1 MTENSIQPALKSVR
15 RALLDADV
23 NLDVATPT
31 INNNIR
37 SDYIN
42 SLAANPTAPSRPPA
56 TTTTDPVPYSSKH
69 QSRTMRIIL
78 SIDCLIASLA
88 LTAAFSPSFVV
99 HKNGAVL
106 SRMTTTTHRRHDGSA
121 LMGRQSPRRGSSST
135 GLDMMFE
142 SLSSALTE
150 VAQNFGGKQRMTENS
165 IQPALK
171 SVRRALLDADVNL
184 DVATALIDGVKR
196 RSLGQEVTKGV
207 TAEQQFIKAM
217 YDELLDMMGGDAAT
231 QTGGM
236 MGLNPSLQS
245 PTATLAYKNDPSQPT
260 VFLLAGLQGAGKTTA
275 AGKLALYL
283 KEREVDTDALSDMSE
298 EDRSKTLASRLP
310 KRNRKVLLVA
320 ADVYRPAA
328 IEQLEIL
335 GKSIDVEVFSMGT
348 DVDPAEIAK
357 AGVEKAK
364 REGFDTVVVD
374 TAGRQVVDENLME
387 ELRRVKKTV
396 EPDETLLVVD
406 AMTGQAAASL
416 TASFDSAVG
425 ITGAILT
432 KLDGDSR
439 GGAAVSIRGVSG
451 KPIKFV
457 GVGEKTGDLEPFYP
471 DRMASRIL
479 GMGDIISLVEKAS
492 MEVSDADAAK
502 MQEKMAKAEFDFD
515 DFLTQSKMVLNMGGM
530 AGVAK
535 MLPGMGNMIDNSQ
548 MKQVEVRIKRS
559 EAMICSMTKKERA
572 NPDLLAMTSK
582 SARSRWTRIT
592 KGAGLA
598 FEDGLGFMSEFQ
610 KMRTMISRMSKQAGL
625 GVGEQGSEEEMEAAM
640 AGGMGNRNTRRAS
653 KKKGKKGGGKGGG
666 MGFGAR

>member
-1 MTENSIQPALKSVR
+1 
-15 RALLDADV
+15 
-23 NLDVATPT
+23 
-31 INNNIR
+31 
-37 SDYIN
+37 
-42 SLAANPTAPSRPPA
+42 
-56 TTTTDPVPYSSKH
+56 
-69 QSRTMRIIL
+69 MRIAL
-78 SIDCLIASLA
+78 WIDCLAASLA
-88 LTAAFSPSFVV
+88 VAAAFSPSFVA
-99 HKNGAVL
+99 HKNGAAMTQVA
-106 SRMTTTTHRRHDGSA
+106 SRRPLLHRPLAPRPSGSRA
-121 LMGRQSPRRGSSST
+121 SSSR
-135 GLDMMFE
+135 LDMMFDQ
-142 SLSSALTE
+142 LSSALTE

-207 TAEQQFIKAM
+207 TAEQQFVKAM
-217 YDELLDMMGGDAAT
+217 YDELLDMMGGDAAASN
-231 QTGGM
+231 GM
-236 MGLNPSLQS
+236 MGGAPSLQS
-245 PTATLAYKNDPSQPT
+245 PTATLAYNEGSDPT
-260 VFLLAGLQGAGKTTA
+260 VILLAGLQGAGKTTA

-283 KEREVDTDALSDMSE
+283 KEREVDSDAIEGMSE
-298 EDRSKTLASRLP
+298 EERSQTLASRMP
-310 KRNRKVLLVA
+310 KRNRKVLLAA

-335 GKSIDVEVFSMGT
+335 GKSIDVEVFSMGS
-348 DVDPAEIAK
+348 DADPADIAK
-357 AGVEKAK
+357 EAVAKAK
-364 REGFDTVVVD
+364 AEGFDTVVVD
-374 TAGRQVVDENLME
+374 TAGRQVVDEELME

-425 ITGAILT
+425 ITGALLT

-457 GVGEKTGDLEPFYP
+457 GVGEKTADLEPFFP

-479 GMGDIISLVEKAS
+479 GMGDVVSLVEKAS

-515 DFLTQSKMVLNMGGM
+515 DFMQQSKMVASMGSM

-548 MKQVEVRIKRS
+548 IAQVEKRIKRS

-572 NPDLLAMTSK
+572 NPELLLTDR
-582 SARSRWTRIT
+582 SARSRLTRIT
-592 KGAGLA
+592 KGSGLA
-598 FEDGLGFMSEFQ
+598 FEDGLTFMSEFQ
-610 KMRTMISRMSKQAGL
+610 KMRTMISRMSKQAGF
-625 GVGEQGSEEEMEAAM
+625 GGGPEAAGEAELAPAL
-640 AGGMGNRNTRRAS
+640 AGGGGNRNARRAA
-653 KKKGKKGGGKGGG
+653 KKKGKKGGGRGGG